1 MNNVVI
7 VFGGQQR
14 NSAIHIQ
21 VWAHGCPQTE
31 ETLVIKAETSP
42 LKTF

>member
-7 VFGGQQR
+7 VSSGQQR
-14 NSAIHIQ
+14 NSAIQIQ
-21 VWAHGCPQTE
+21 VSMCPQTE